1 MRFGKKGV
9 DNGGESCYNSI
20 RRLKRAPLRE
30 TAMGDREGG
39 ERTLKTIQRR
49 KKSERFGRK
58 ARVLA
63 TRTVRF

>member
-1 MRFGKKGV
+1 M
-9 DNGGESCYNSI
+9 
-20 RRLKRAPLRE
+20 RE
-30 TAMGDREGG
+30 TVRGAREGG

-58 ARVLA
+58 ARALA